1 MSIPLPRRLTAATG
15 PAFVVLVLAGNSL
28 TESATP
34 EGSGSASDEA
44 LAGLEAH
51 ATSGAVHAG
60 LALELL
66 AFVSLAVFT
75 AHLVDLLRRRDVLG
89 SSGVLAALA
98 ACWLL
103 GVKVA
108 SGAPYLAG
116 LAHHEQLTPE
126 AALGLVGSNG
136 ASFVLAWLPFG
147 LFVLA
152 TAHALHAAGLVG
164 RFAWVAGSV
173 IGTACVGLALWGAPA
188 PDEANP
194 LGFLAGLLWLLVV
207 GSWLCVSPGRRRI
220 PAPDPVAVQ
229 EAA

>member
-1 MSIPLPRRLTAATG
+1 MSVPLPRRLTAATG

-34 EGSGSASDEA
+34 EGSGSSAEDA
-44 LAGLEAH
+44 LASLEAH
-51 ATSGAVHAG
+51 AVSSAVHAG

-75 AHLVDLLRRRDVLG
+75 AHLVDLLRRRHALG
-89 SSGVLAALA
+89 TSGVLAAVA

-116 LAHHEQLTPE
+116 LAHHDQLTPE
-126 AALGLVGSNG
+126 SAVGLVGSNG

-152 TAHALHAAGLVG
+152 TAHALYAAGLVG
-164 RFAWVAGSV
+164 RIAWVAGSV
-173 IGTACVGLALWGAPA
+173 IGPACVGLALWGAPDSA
-188 PDEANP
+188 EANP
-194 LGFLAGLLWLLVV
+194 LGFLAGLLWLSAV
-207 GSWLCVSPGRRRI
+207 GCRLCLSPGRRRVE
-220 PAPDPVAVQ
+220 APDPVTV
-229 EAA
+229 